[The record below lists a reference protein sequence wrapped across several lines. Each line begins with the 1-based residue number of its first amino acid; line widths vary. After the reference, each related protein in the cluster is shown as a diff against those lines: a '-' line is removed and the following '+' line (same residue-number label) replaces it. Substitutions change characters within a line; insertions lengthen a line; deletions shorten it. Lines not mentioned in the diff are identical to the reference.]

1 MILAVGIGT
10 VLNEIEPRDA
20 LCPTE
25 VGIFAMIQKTMNV
38 LPPLLR
44 QTMLSQLRRD
54 GTIDDSF
61 FDLSRK

>member
-38 LPPLLR
+38 LPPLLS